1 LFRRE
6 ADRLRSMA
14 DSFTFYAV
22 REQFLR
28 MAGEYEALARQA
40 RPAPRARSHDAAD

>member
-1 LFRRE
+1 
-6 ADRLRSMA
+6 MA

-40 RPAPRARSHDAAD
+40 RLAAPHRARADAAD